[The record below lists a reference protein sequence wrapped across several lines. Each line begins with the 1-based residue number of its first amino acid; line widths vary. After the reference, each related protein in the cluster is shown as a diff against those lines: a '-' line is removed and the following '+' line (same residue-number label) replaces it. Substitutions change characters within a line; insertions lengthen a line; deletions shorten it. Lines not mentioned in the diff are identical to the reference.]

1 MNRKI
6 RKLTEMIEGAKKE
19 ARELEDKLEAA
30 KAKLDA
36 GRINK
41 AEFSK
46 VRMQLSESIKGKR
59 TVVAR
64 WEKARLNEERRLKD
78 KREEEEEELEKR
90 RELRIERRR
99 ERDKERRRRARGAEG
114 GEGEEPEKRKKKGF
128 LSFLFGR

>member
-59 TVVAR
+59 TVNIAVPAGTSLEIHDQNDNATPLK
-64 WEKARLNEERRLKD
+64 EKDGADFAYSIPGVSRGSRHATWAGSS
-78 KREEEEEELEKR
+78 
-90 RELRIERRR
+90 RIP
-99 ERDKERRRRARGAEG
+99 AC
-114 GEGEEPEKRKKKGF
+114 
-128 LSFLFGR
+128 